1 MFNSLSETLES
12 FLNKPS
18 RIFIYGVLI
27 TFFVLVVDGSLWRFW
42 SLYQNQ
48 KEMKE
53 QILDLSEKS
62 RQLDFEIRQ
71 AGNLSSIERQAVEQF
86 DYVREEDIVFVFSE

>member
-1 MFNSLSETLES
+1 MFNSLSESLE
-12 FLNKPS
+12 FLLNKPG
-18 RIFIYGVLI
+18 RIFIYGILV
-27 TFFVLVVDGSLWRFW
+27 TFFILAVDGSFWRFW

-48 KEMKE
+48 REIKE

-71 AGNLSSIERQAVEQF
+71 AKSLSSIERQAVEQF
-86 DYVREEDIVFVFSE
+86 DYIREDDLVFIFSE